1 MIERQQ
7 IVGVRSISVEVC
19 YLETMSEGHAG
30 LHSHDRMYSVSRHI
44 GLATTLR
51 YEYTI
56 MIKLR
61 YSAKQHIKGDLIYV
75 LAMRKDERW
84 MHLEDVPSRALRKGE
99 IHELIVTPDKDL
111 RPGSGVRDVAYIG
124 FFEVKVSGIAETGD
138 EVWAGEYCLG
148 TLAGFDMTHF
158 PNHLNIVVQSLQ
170 PRTGTELGLGLGAM
184 IRFDSPQG
192 AEFP

>member
-84 MHLEDVPSRALRKGE
+84 MHLEDVPSRALRK
-99 IHELIVTPDKDL
+99 
-111 RPGSGVRDVAYIG
+111 R
-124 FFEVKVSGIAETGD
+124 
-138 EVWAGEYCLG
+138 
-148 TLAGFDMTHF
+148 
-158 PNHLNIVVQSLQ
+158 
-170 PRTGTELGLGLGAM
+170 
-184 IRFDSPQG
+184 
-192 AEFP
+192 